1 MHNDHTVEINPLW
14 CDSLSVD
21 FNIRHPSTSTTI
33 IMVKSEDL
41 EFLVLRD
48 NWLVTN
54 RKVNLQLGNDSLVAT
69 KAMSYRAITNK
80 KLIN

>member
-1 MHNDHTVEINPLW
+1 MATIH
-14 CDSLSVD
+14 SM
-21 FNIRHPSTSTTI
+21 STTI
-33 IMVKSEDL
+33 IVVKSEDL

-54 RKVNLQLGNDSLVAT
+54 RNVNLQLGNNSLVAT
-69 KAMSYRAITNK
+69 KAMYYREITNK

>member
-1 MHNDHTVEINPLW
+1 M
-14 CDSLSVD
+14 
-21 FNIRHPSTSTTI
+21 I
-33 IMVKSEDL
+33 IVVKSEDL
-41 EFLVLRD
+41 ECLVLRD

-54 RKVNLQLGNDSLVAT
+54 RNINLQLGNDSLVAM

>member
-1 MHNDHTVEINPLW
+1 LMATI
-14 CDSLSVD
+14 CSA
-21 FNIRHPSTSTTI
+21 STMI
-33 IMVKSEDL
+33 IVGKSEDL

-54 RKVNLQLGNDSLVAT
+54 RNVNLQLGNDSLVAT
-69 KAMSYRAITNK
+69 KAMSYWAITNK

>member
-1 MHNDHTVEINPLW
+1 V
-14 CDSLSVD
+14 
-21 FNIRHPSTSTTI
+21 
-33 IMVKSEDL
+33 VKSEDL

-54 RKVNLQLGNDSLVAT
+54 RNVNLQLGNDSLVAT

-80 KLIN
+80 KLINWPITWVILYLPEPLWSSKFRLGQSHK

>member
-1 MHNDHTVEINPLW
+1 MATI
-14 CDSLSVD
+14 CSA
-21 FNIRHPSTSTTI
+21 STTI
-33 IMVKSEDL
+33 IVVKSEDL

-54 RKVNLQLGNDSLVAT
+54 RNINLQLGNDPFVAT
-69 KAMSYRAITNK
+69 KAMSYKAITNK